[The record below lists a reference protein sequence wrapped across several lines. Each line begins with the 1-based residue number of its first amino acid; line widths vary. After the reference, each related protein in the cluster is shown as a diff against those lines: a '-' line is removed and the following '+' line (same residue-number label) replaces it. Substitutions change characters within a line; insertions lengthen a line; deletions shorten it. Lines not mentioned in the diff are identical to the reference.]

1 MQGEAKPAVQRRNR
15 WIVYVG
21 TTLWIAWCAQVFALA
36 PTSSI
41 LVAHPEQP
49 WIQPALVVGCEVGA
63 LLLLLWDRFLFA
75 RFRLFFVVLGM
86 ALSCAVLGSVYFGAL
101 WPGAALAPLFLVAL
115 GAVMLAITVLWMSIV
130 CVRSSRNLYASM
142 GATMACGLAG
152 GFGLHCLGS
161 GSANVAL
168 SLGVMVV
175 SLGCL
180 ALATDS
186 TLGADTMLVP
196 HGDLSGRGD
205 TATVPGQAMVAGAL
219 IWAVFGA
226 AVALCTDSA
235 STAPPF
241 PTGWMVAGMA
251 LAAIVFAIVG
261 SYYGKADKLGLIVL
275 GLMTALFGSGL
286 YMRQAEAVFGGP
298 LMGAL
303 LGAGFILYHLYC
315 KVLSLDISFTT
326 ASSPLLVFAQ
336 TAAANYGG
344 ALAGALVVSLLV
356 HPTADDAVVSVIV
369 LVLLLVLVA
378 ANATLFSRK
387 NMGTRWGLV
396 SRQAC
401 AVSAPSP
408 DGESE
413 RAKFG
418 AAAEAVADSAGLTP
432 REAEVFVLV
441 ARGRRA
447 KQIEEELGI
456 SLGTVRNHINHGY
469 VKLGIHS
476 YDEARNL
483 VEEARASIL

>member
-21 TTLWIAWCAQVFALA
+21 TTLWIAWCTQVFALA

-49 WIQPALVVGCEVGA
+49 WIQPALVVGYEVGA
-63 LLLLLWDRFLFA
+63 LLLLLGDRFLFA
-75 RFRLFFVVLGM
+75 RFRLFFVVLGI

-101 WPGAALAPLFLVAL
+101 WPGAALAPLLLVAL

-142 GATMACGLAG
+142 GATMACGIAI

-161 GSANVAL
+161 GSANGVA
-168 SLGVMVV
+168 SLAIMVV

-180 ALATDS
+180 SLATDS

-196 HGDLSGRGD
+196 RGDLADRSQK
-205 TATVPGQAMVAGAL
+205 TAVPPLAMVAGAL

-226 AVALCTDSA
+226 AVALCTDTSVA
-235 STAPPF
+235 TPPF
-241 PTGWMVAGMA
+241 PALWMVAGMVIA
-251 LAAIVFAIVG
+251 AAIFAVVG
-261 SYYGKADKLGLIVL
+261 ACYGKADKLGLAVL

-286 YMRQAEAVFGGP
+286 YMCQAEAVFGAP
-298 LMGAL
+298 LMGAM

-315 KVLSLDISFTT
+315 KVLSLDISFQT
-326 ASSPLLVFAQ
+326 ASSPVLVFAQ

-344 ALAGALVVSLLV
+344 ALLGAAAIALLRPMIDDRAVSIV
-356 HPTADDAVVSVIV
+356 V
-369 LVLLLVLVA
+369 LVLLLALVA

-396 SRQAC
+396 SRQAW
-401 AVSAPSP
+401 AVPVSSP
-408 DGESE
+408 GGENE
-413 RAKFG
+413 RAKFI
-418 AAAEAVADSAGLTP
+418 AAAEAVAASAGLTP
-432 REAEVFVLV
+432 RETEVFVLV

-483 VEEARASIL
+483 VEEARTSIL

>member
-1 MQGEAKPAVQRRNR
+1 
-15 WIVYVG
+15 
-21 TTLWIAWCAQVFALA
+21 
-36 PTSSI
+36 
-41 LVAHPEQP
+41 
-49 WIQPALVVGCEVGA
+49 
-63 LLLLLWDRFLFA
+63 
-75 RFRLFFVVLGM
+75 
-86 ALSCAVLGSVYFGAL
+86 
-101 WPGAALAPLFLVAL
+101 
-115 GAVMLAITVLWMSIV
+115 
-130 CVRSSRNLYASM
+130 
-142 GATMACGLAG
+142 MACGLAG

-413 RAKFG
+413 RAKFV